1 MAERDLTKL
10 RTVKITPDY
19 TRQAAGSCLIECGGT
34 RVICTASV
42 NEGVPPFKKG
52 TGCGWLTAEYAMLP
66 ASTSKRKERDG
77 IKKDGRGVEIQ
88 RLIGRSLRQAVDLS
102 RLGERTIYID
112 CDVLEAD
119 GGTRTASIT
128 GGFVALT
135 LAVNKLLEKGI
146 IKDSPVVKRIAAV
159 SVGVVDRQP
168 VLDLEYENDS
178 RADVDMNV
186 VMSSDNKGNMEFVE
200 VQGTGEGHTFSK
212 KQLDTLLKLAEGGIK
227 QLMKKQ
233 LAALGERKDV
243 IGRKPRLYVATHNF
257 GKLKEIRG
265 LLGERF
271 DICSAA
277 EAGEY
282 EEPEETGES
291 FAENAMIKAKA
302 LFDKT
307 GCATLADDSGLMV
320 DALGGRPGVKSA
332 RYAGVQGDS
341 DANNAKLLEE
351 LKDVPAPRTARFV
364 CSMCLL
370 RPGHAPVKCEGVCE
384 GEIGFEK
391 QGEGG
396 FGYDPLFVSPDV
408 GGLSFAQA
416 GLEMKQ
422 KVSHRAKA
430 LEKLC
435 EVLDSEL

>member
-1 MAERDLTKL
+1 MTERDLSKL

-19 TRQAAGSCLIECGGT
+19 THQAAGSCLIECGGT

-135 LAVNKLLEKGI
+135 LAVNKLLEQGV
-146 IKDSPVVKRIAAV
+146 IKDSPVVRQIAAV
-159 SVGVVDRQP
+159 SVGMVDRQP

-186 VMSSDNKGNMEFVE
+186 VMSRDIKGNMEFVE

-212 KQLDTLLKLAEGGIK
+212 KQLDTLLKLAEGGIR

-233 LAALGERKDV
+233 LTALGERQDV

-271 DICSAA
+271 DIYSAA

-291 FAENAMIKAKA
+291 FAENAMIKARA

-307 GCATLADDSGLMV
+307 KCATLADDSGLMV

-370 RPGHAPVKCEGVCE
+370 RPGHAPVQCDGVCE

-391 QGEGG
+391 LGEGG

-435 EVLDSEL
+435 AILDAEL

>member
-10 RTVKITPDY
+10 RPIKITPDY
-19 TRQAAGSCLIECGGT
+19 TCQAAGSCLIECGGT

-42 NEGVPPFKKG
+42 SEGVPPFKKG

-66 ASTSKRKERDG
+66 ASTGKRKERDG

-88 RLIGRSLRQAVDLS
+88 RLIGRSLRQAMDLS

-146 IKDSPVVKRIAAV
+146 IKDSPVVRQIAAV
-159 SVGVVDRQP
+159 SVGVVDKQP
-168 VLDLEYENDS
+168 VLDLEYANDS

-186 VMSSDNKGNMEFVE
+186 VMSRDSTGKMEFVE

-212 KQLDTLLKLAEGGIK
+212 SQLETLLKLAEKGIG

-233 LAALGERKDV
+233 FSALGERAQI
-243 IGRKPRLYVATHNF
+243 IGKKPKLYVATHNF

-271 DICSAA
+271 DICSSA

-282 EEPEETGES
+282 DEPEETGET

-302 LFDKT
+302 LFEKT
-307 GCATLADDSGLMV
+307 GCATLADDSGLIV
-320 DALGGRPGVKSA
+320 DALDGRPGIRSA

-341 DANNAKLLEE
+341 DANNAKLLDE

-364 CSMCLL
+364 CSMCLM
-370 RPGHAPVKCEGVCE
+370 RPGHSPLQCEGACE

-391 QGEGG
+391 LGEGG
-396 FGYDPLFVSPDV
+396 FGYDPLFISSEL

-430 LEKLC
+430 LQLLC
-435 EVLDSEL
+435 GMLDAE